1 MSMVQRKEKIDNSS
15 CFPVKVKVLFCSW
28 KTPVFKALT
37 FSPRP
42 LLILTPRAKNFHRT
56 SYMMTVR
63 LKYRASAPK
72 DLLSMSSSG
81 VNILNLNQVSW
92 ELQFRLVFLEKC
104 DVSQHL
110 FLCPSWCL
118 NFKVTVSRLGHMP
131 IKASSKTQAAL
142 FNCLLSFIAQHS
154 INNHQHFNQHREYI
168 RTSVLVF
175 RVRAGI
181 I

>member
-72 DLLSMSSSG
+72 DLLSTSSSG

-118 NFKVTVSRLGHMP
+118 NFKVTVSRLGH
-131 IKASSKTQAAL
+131 KLKLRYLTVSY
-142 FNCLLSFIAQHS
+142 LLLRNIQ
-154 INNHQHFNQHREYI
+154 
-168 RTSVLVF
+168 
-175 RVRAGI
+175 
-181 I
+181 